1 MGPEWS
7 RSNVSWLCKGNIS
20 NQITSDLRLVHRGAI
35 VSALRLLA
43 ESRSQS
49 SRSQSLESQGQGE
62 QERNG
67 GVSNV
72 SEVKLCPMCEA
83 QFPLGAEDQFEQHVM
98 DHFVW
103 DSDQDTLLYMG
114 EEQEASERL

>member
-1 MGPEWS
+1 M
-7 RSNVSWLCKGNIS
+7 
-20 NQITSDLRLVHRGAI
+20 HRGAI

-49 SRSQSLESQGQGE
+49 SRSQSLESQGEGE

-67 GVSNV
+67 SGMGGVSD
-72 SEVKLCPMCEA
+72 VKLCPMCEA

>member
-1 MGPEWS
+1 M
-7 RSNVSWLCKGNIS
+7 
-20 NQITSDLRLVHRGAI
+20 
-35 VSALRLLA
+35 SALRLLA

-49 SRSQSLESQGQGE
+49 SRSQSLESQGEGDP
-62 QERNG
+62 ERNR
-67 GVSNV
+67 GVS
-72 SEVKLCPMCEA
+72 SVKLCPMCEA
-83 QFPLGAEDQFEQHVM
+83 QFPLGTEDHFEQHVM

>member
-1 MGPEWS
+1 M
-7 RSNVSWLCKGNIS
+7 
-20 NQITSDLRLVHRGAI
+20 HRGAI

-49 SRSQSLESQGQGE
+49 SRSQSLESQGQGD

-67 GVSNV
+67 GGGIGGVSEV

>member
-1 MGPEWS
+1 M
-7 RSNVSWLCKGNIS
+7 
-20 NQITSDLRLVHRGAI
+20 
-35 VSALRLLA
+35 
-43 ESRSQS
+43 
-49 SRSQSLESQGQGE
+49 
-62 QERNG
+62 G
-67 GVSNV
+67 GVADVS

-83 QFPLGAEDQFEQHVM
+83 QFPLGTEDRFEQHVM

>member
-1 MGPEWS
+1 MS
-7 RSNVSWLCKGNIS
+7 
-20 NQITSDLRLVHRGAI
+20 T
-35 VSALRLLA
+35 LRLLA

-49 SRSQSLESQGQGE
+49 SRSQSLENQGQGDPDGT
-62 QERNG
+62 RVG
-67 GVSNV
+67 GVADVS

-83 QFPLGAEDQFEQHVM
+83 QFPMGSEDHFEQHVM

>member
-1 MGPEWS
+1 
-7 RSNVSWLCKGNIS
+7 
-20 NQITSDLRLVHRGAI
+20 
-35 VSALRLLA
+35 
-43 ESRSQS
+43 
-49 SRSQSLESQGQGE
+49 
-62 QERNG
+62 
-67 GVSNV
+67 
-72 SEVKLCPMCEA
+72 MCEA

>member
-1 MGPEWS
+1 M
-7 RSNVSWLCKGNIS
+7 
-20 NQITSDLRLVHRGAI
+20 
-35 VSALRLLA
+35 SALRLLA

-49 SRSQSLESQGQGE
+49 SRSQSLENQGQGDPDGT
-62 QERNG
+62 RVG
-67 GVSNV
+67 GVADVS

-83 QFPLGAEDQFEQHVM
+83 QFPLGSEDHFEQHVM

>member
-1 MGPEWS
+1 MVG
-7 RSNVSWLCKGNIS
+7 VA
-20 NQITSDLRLVHRGAI
+20 DL
-35 VSALRLLA
+35 S
-43 ESRSQS
+43 
-49 SRSQSLESQGQGE
+49 
-62 QERNG
+62 
-67 GVSNV
+67 

-83 QFPLGAEDQFEQHVM
+83 QFPLGSEDHFEQHVM

>member
-1 MGPEWS
+1 M
-7 RSNVSWLCKGNIS
+7 
-20 NQITSDLRLVHRGAI
+20 
-35 VSALRLLA
+35 SALRLLA

-49 SRSQSLESQGQGE
+49 SRSQSLESQGQGD
-62 QERNG
+62 QEGTRVG
-67 GVSNV
+67 GVADVS

-83 QFPLGAEDQFEQHVM
+83 QFPIGSEDHFEQHVM

>member
-1 MGPEWS
+1 M
-7 RSNVSWLCKGNIS
+7 
-20 NQITSDLRLVHRGAI
+20 
-35 VSALRLLA
+35 SALRLLA

-49 SRSQSLESQGQGE
+49 SRSQSLVSQGQGDPDGT
-62 QERNG
+62 RVG
-67 GVSNV
+67 GVADVS

-83 QFPLGAEDQFEQHVM
+83 QFPIGSEDHFEQHVM

>member
-1 MGPEWS
+1 MY
-7 RSNVSWLCKGNIS
+7 
-20 NQITSDLRLVHRGAI
+20 RGAI

-49 SRSQSLESQGQGE
+49 SRSQSLESQGEGE
-62 QERNG
+62 QERNRG
-67 GVSNV
+67 GGV

>member
-1 MGPEWS
+1 MG
-7 RSNVSWLCKGNIS
+7 
-20 NQITSDLRLVHRGAI
+20 
-35 VSALRLLA
+35 
-43 ESRSQS
+43 
-49 SRSQSLESQGQGE
+49 
-62 QERNG
+62 
-67 GVSNV
+67 V

-83 QFPLGAEDQFEQHVM
+83 HFPLGAEDQFEQHVM